1 MSIWDFLFL
10 SFLFKDKNNKE
21 DKDKNKKN
29 SVILLIIGL
38 IGYYL
43 IFLLFIYLI
52 CKVFNIS
59 FYPIIYWIY
68 TAIYSLFSIALVIS
82 EIINRFKRR

>member
-1 MSIWDFLFL
+1 MSIWDLLLL

-43 IFLLFIYLI
+43 IFLLITYTI

-68 TAIYSLFSIALVIS
+68 TSIYILFSLLLIIS
-82 EIINRFKRR
+82 EIINRFKR